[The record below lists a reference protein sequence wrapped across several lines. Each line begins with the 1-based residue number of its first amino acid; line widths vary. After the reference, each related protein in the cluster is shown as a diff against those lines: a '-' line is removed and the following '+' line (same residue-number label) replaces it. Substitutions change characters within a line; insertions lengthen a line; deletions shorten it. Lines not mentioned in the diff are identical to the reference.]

1 MTDNLNEQ
9 QRAAILNE
17 LMKGNKI
24 EAIKLYRE
32 ATGAGLKDA
41 KDFIE
46 ALVAKVNQERPGTIP
61 KPTGC
66 GTVALLIAL
75 FVLALAVALHGW

>member
-1 MTDNLNEQ
+1 MTDNLSEQ
-9 QRAAILNE
+9 QRAAILNA
-17 LMKGNKI
+17 LIKGNKI

-32 ATGAGLKDA
+32 ASGAGLKDA

-46 ALVAKVNQERPGTIP
+46 VLVAKVNQDRPGTIP

-66 GTVALLIAL
+66 GTAVLLIAL
-75 FVLALAVALHGW
+75 FVLALAVSLHGL